1 MIELYCE
8 PLVKAIIN
16 GLNNW
21 TLYSGKLTK
30 EHMSLIRV
38 ACCVS
43 KIICW
48 PGKHHGYFW
57 KLGIESV
64 LLQLLLDDLHIKQL
78 PDQFSSSEEMISVA
92 QDGLSANFLPV
103 LKPHVWDILG
113 GLAAHC
119 AEDFTAHTLK
129 SEHRLKFLIHVP
141 GNVLGL
147 LDIYYY

>member
-1 MIELYCE
+1 MIESYCE
-8 PLVKAIIN
+8 PLVKAIMN
-16 GLNNW
+16 GLSNW
-21 TLYSGKLTK
+21 SLNSGKLSK
-30 EHMSLIRV
+30 GQMSLIKG

-64 LLQLLLDDLHIKQL
+64 LLKLLLDDFHIKQL
-78 PDQFSSSEEMISVA
+78 PEKFFSLEEMVVMLRT
-92 QDGLSANFLPV
+92 GLRANFLHV

-119 AEDFTAHTLK
+119 AEDFTAKILK
-129 SEHRLKFLIHVP
+129 NELHLNLLIACAW
-141 GNVLGL
+141 
-147 LDIYYY
+147 